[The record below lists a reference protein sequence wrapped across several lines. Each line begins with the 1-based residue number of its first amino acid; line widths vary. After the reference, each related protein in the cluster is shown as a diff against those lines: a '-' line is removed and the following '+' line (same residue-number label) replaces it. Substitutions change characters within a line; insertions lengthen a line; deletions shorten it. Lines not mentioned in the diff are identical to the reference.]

1 MYLHLEVPRDQA
13 LLSLTDRLH
22 PNVYQ
27 VFVAPTR
34 ILTDSLSGARVAAN
48 IKSAARARPML
59 WRCAVMHEMARKGAI
74 EVVHV
79 GDEHNPSD
87 YLTKWLKKE
96 KVERSVCYSSGAA
109 HVP

>member
-1 MYLHLEVPRDQA
+1 
-13 LLSLTDRLH
+13 
-22 PNVYQ
+22 
-27 VFVAPTR
+27 
-34 ILTDSLSGARVAAN
+34 
-48 IKSAARARPML
+48 ML
-59 WRCAVMHEMARKGAI
+59 WRCAVMHEMARKGSI

-96 KVERSVCYSSGAA
+96 KVERSVRYSSGAA

>member
-1 MYLHLEVPRDQA
+1 MGADDGVVLA
-13 LLSLTDRLH
+13 AAS
-22 PNVYQ
+22 
-27 VFVAPTR
+27 
-34 ILTDSLSGARVAAN
+34 DSTSPA
-48 IKSAARARPML
+48 KSD
-59 WRCAVMHEMARKGAI
+59 AVMHEMARKGSI

-96 KVERSVCYSSGAA
+96 KVERSVRYSSGAA

>member
-1 MYLHLEVPRDQA
+1 MSACAVSTQVLKRFF
-13 LLSLTDRLH
+13 RLH
-22 PNVYQ
+22 
-27 VFVAPTR
+27 
-34 ILTDSLSGARVAAN
+34 
-48 IKSAARARPML
+48 
-59 WRCAVMHEMARKGAI
+59 AVHEMARKGAI

-96 KVERSVCYSSGAA
+96 KVERSVRYSSGAA